1 MMTAMMVHPAPERIC
16 LGSSPAITDLDV
28 PYTGKADAA
37 RPNVMASNTPA
48 CALAMIGLAAVA
60 GDVGGGA

>member
-1 MMTAMMVHPAPERIC
+1 VMTAWMVHPAPEQIC

-28 PYTGKADAA
+28 PYTGKANAA
-37 RPNVMASNTPA
+37 RPNVTASNTPA
-48 CALAMIGLAAVA
+48 CALAVTGLTAVA